1 MKEKLK
7 RSAAYLTACLP
18 ALIYITWLSAYYWLL
33 EGGRYRAFF
42 QPKLWPLLI
51 LTLILLL
58 AYSAA
63 FISQFAGQPTRAIKA
78 DVWLNAAILV
88 LPAVFLWS
96 IYGQSLGA
104 DAFAKRSFNT
114 VQNLPVEGVYLRNP
128 LESAASGSAP
138 TLLALITN
146 REKFEGRQVS
156 VEGMVYRSA
165 GPDSNG
171 FALFRFAVVCCAAD
185 ALPFSI
191 RVETKSRQDLKNDTW
206 VRVEG
211 LFSTA
216 TINGKQVSTISAA
229 RVQPLPTPPP
239 EKRYL
244 FF

>member
-1 MKEKLK
+1 V
-7 RSAAYLTACLP
+7 
-18 ALIYITWLSAYYWLL
+18 
-33 EGGRYRAFF
+33 
-42 QPKLWPLLI
+42 
-51 LTLILLL
+51 TLILLL

-63 FISQFAGQPTRAIKA
+63 FISQFTGRPTHAIKA
-78 DVWLNAAILV
+78 DIWLNAAILV

-104 DAFAKRSFNT
+104 DAFAKRAFT
-114 VQNLPVEGVYLRNP
+114 AAQNLSAEGVYLRKQP
-128 LESAASGSAP
+128 GGAVSGSAP
-138 TLLALITN
+138 TLLDLITN
-146 REKFEGRQVS
+146 GEKFEGRQVS

-165 GPDSNG
+165 GADSDG

-191 RVETKSRQDLKNDTW
+191 RVKTESPQDLKNDAW

-216 TINGKQVSTISAA
+216 TVNGKRVSTISGA
-229 RVQPLPTPPP
+229 RVRPLPTPPP

>member
-51 LTLILLL
+51 LTLLLLL
-58 AYSAA
+58 AYSTA
-63 FISQFAGQPTRAIKA
+63 FISQFTGHPTRAIKA
-78 DVWLNAAILV
+78 DVWLNAAILI
-88 LPAVFLWS
+88 LPALFLWS
-96 IYGQSLGA
+96 IYGHSLGA
-104 DAFAKRSFNT
+104 DAFAKRAFNT
-114 VQNLPVEGVYLRNP
+114 TQNLSAEGVYLRKSP
-128 LESAASGSAP
+128 GRGVSGSAP
-138 TLLALITN
+138 TLLDLITN
-146 REKFEGRQVS
+146 GEKFEGRQVA

-165 GPDSNG
+165 GSDSDG

-191 RVETKSRQDLKNDTW
+191 RVETKSRQDLQNDTW

-216 TINGKQVSTISAA
+216 TINGKRVSVINAV
-229 RVQPLPTPPP
+229 RVQLLPTPPP

>member
-51 LTLILLL
+51 LTLVLLL

-63 FISQFAGQPTRAIKA
+63 FISRFTGRPAGVIKA

-104 DAFAKRSFNT
+104 DAFAKRAFNS
-114 VQNLPVEGVYLRNP
+114 VQNLPAEGIFLGKP
-128 LESAASGSAP
+128 PGKTASGNAP
-138 TLLALITN
+138 TLLDLITDG
-146 REKFEGRQVS
+146 EKFEGRQVA
-156 VEGMVYRSA
+156 VEGMVYRSPGA
-165 GPDSNG
+165 DSSG
-171 FALFRFAVVCCAAD
+171 FALFRFAVICCAAD

-191 RVETKSRQDLKNDTW
+191 RVTTRSPQDLKNDAW

-216 TINGKQVSTISAA
+216 TVNGKRVSTISGA
-229 RVQPLPTPPP
+229 RVRPLPAPPP